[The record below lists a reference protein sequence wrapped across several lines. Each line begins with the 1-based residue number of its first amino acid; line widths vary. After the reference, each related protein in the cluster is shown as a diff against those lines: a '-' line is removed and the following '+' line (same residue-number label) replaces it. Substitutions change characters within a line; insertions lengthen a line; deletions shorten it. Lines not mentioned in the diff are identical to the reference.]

1 MGAAEPADNS
11 ARDRV
16 APLERSDKQQPP
28 TPVYAQRDESE
39 ATGMFDLEGDVRGWS
54 SQLAQWL
61 VIFAVIGIVIGGTK
75 WWSARQGA
83 AIARLAEASPPT
95 FGPAQ
100 RPDVNAPTAALTA
113 SGAPTTVF
121 DAGDSV
127 AANGDPADT
136 SPAAMIPPAPSAE
149 GAAPE
154 GEPAA
159 GQTNPP
165 DGEPGIGRTINA
177 PTLRAPA
184 DVPYPQR
191 LHDVTPEA
199 PAGAS
204 VQRGIA
210 VLSLL
215 IDTDGNVADVELLRG
230 LEPALDQAAITA
242 AWQWKFEPTVHD
254 GRRVAVRSN
263 FTVRFGY

>member
-16 APLERSDKQQPP
+16 VPLDRSEKQRPS
-28 TPVYAQRDESE
+28 TPVYARRDESE
-39 ATGMFDLEGDVRGWS
+39 TTGMFDLAGGIGGWS
-54 SQLAQWL
+54 RQLAQWL

-83 AIARLAEASPPT
+83 AIARLAEAPAPS
-95 FGPAQ
+95 FEPAQ
-100 RPDVNAPTAALTA
+100 HPEVDAPTAALTA
-113 SGAPTTVF
+113 AGAPATNPDATTASSAA
-121 DAGDSV
+121 AG
-127 AANGDPADT
+127 
-136 SPAAMIPPAPSAE
+136 APSASAATASAANA
-149 GAAPE
+149 GAAAPDRR
-154 GEPAA
+154 PAA
-159 GQTNPP
+159 DEADPP
-165 DGEPGIGRTINA
+165 AGEPGMGPTINA

-191 LHDVTPEA
+191 LHDVAPEM
-199 PAGAS
+199 PATAS

-215 IDTDGNVADVELLRG
+215 IDPDGNVAAVELLRG
-230 LEPALDQAAITA
+230 LEPVLDDAAIAA
-242 AWQWKFEPTVHD
+242 AWQWKFEPTMHD